1 LKAGNQDVLWSVLL
15 CKKKERRRERS
26 FSMRTLILAVTVLL
40 LAAPVWATVTIT
52 AELDGKVITIGYTS
66 DEGQLIRAIALDVA
80 ATGGNIIAVTPDV
93 VGDNN
98 GGYGIFPGSFRDNIV
113 VDPETGEVVS
123 WEVAGYSPVAPSG
136 DPDALG
142 GIGTPG
148 VTIEMGSLYPEGG
161 NAPSATSGTLCTVT
175 VDDDV
180 TEVCITAN
188 ATRGNVVLEDANEPE
203 TLVLPD
209 CIEMVA
215 PDCFPSSFMTY
226 PDWLTY
232 GKPKCWCNT
241 DVDPTATGDYQCDGD
256 GDGLT
261 EGALKYRVFSKDL
274 TVMVSQ
280 WKKPIAQVTD
290 PCADFD
296 HKYEG
301 ALKYRVFSKD
311 LAILVANWKKKDA
324 NLPRNCGTLARPE

>member
-1 LKAGNQDVLWSVLL
+1 VECVALQEEK
-15 CKKKERRRERS
+15 RRRERS
-26 FSMRTLILAVTVLL
+26 FSMKTLILAVTVLL

-52 AELDGKVITIGYTS
+52 AELDGKEITIGYTS
-66 DEGQLIRAIALDVA
+66 DEGQLIRAFALDVA
-80 ATGGNIIAVTPDV
+80 ATGGNIIAVGGYTI
-93 VGDNN
+93 GDND

-123 WEVAGYSPVAPSG
+123 WGVAGYSPVAPSG

-161 NAPSATSGTLCTVT
+161 NAPSMTSGTLCSVT
-175 VDDDV
+175 VDNDV

-209 CIEMVA
+209 CITVP
-215 PDCFPSSFMTY
+215 PDECFPSSFTTY
-226 PDWLTY
+226 ADWVTY
-232 GKPKCWCNT
+232 GQPLCWCNT
-241 DVDPTATGDYQCDGD
+241 DFNPLATGDYQCDGD

-280 WKKPIAQVTD
+280 WKKPIALVTN

-296 HKYEG
+296 HKPEG

-324 NLPRNCGTLARPE
+324 NLLRNCGTPARPE

>member
-1 LKAGNQDVLWSVLL
+1 
-15 CKKKERRRERS
+15 
-26 FSMRTLILAVTVLL
+26 MRTLILAVTVLL

-66 DEGQLIRAIALDVA
+66 DEGLVRAFALDVA
-80 ATGGNIIAVTPDV
+80 ATGGNIIAVGDYV
-93 VGDNN
+93 KGDNN
-98 GGYGIFPGSFRDNIV
+98 SGYGIFPGSFRDNIV

-161 NAPSATSGTLCTVT
+161 NAPSATGTLCTVT

-180 TEVCITAN
+180 TKVCITAN

-209 CIEMVA
+209 CIEIGGE
-215 PDCFPSSFMTY
+215 CY
-226 PDWLTY
+226 PTNNTTKYNRWVFL
-232 GKPKCWCNT
+232 GKPGCWCGKDTGGLGGNGLPSRGMQCYGDT
-241 DVDPTATGDYQCDGD
+241 DN
-256 GDGLT
+256 
-261 EGALKYRVFSKDL
+261 K
-274 TVMVSQ
+274 
-280 WKKPIAQVTD
+280 AQYNYYEVYTD
-290 PCADFD
+290 
-296 HKYEG
+296 
-301 ALKYRVFSKD
+301 D
-311 LAILVANWKKKDA
+311 LAILAADWKKVCGATLLNPCSDTDHVCQYGYYAVYTDDLARLVLGWKKT
-324 NLPRNCGTLARPE
+324 LGTLATDCPMP